1 MLSEVCF
8 LLVGIFGTLAVVY
21 GRKAVQA
28 YQSYQQRAEYR
39 NWSQEGNGRPP
50 RW

>member
-28 YQSYQQRAEYR
+28 YQHRAELR
-39 NWSQEGNGRPP
+39 HWVEESGAKP